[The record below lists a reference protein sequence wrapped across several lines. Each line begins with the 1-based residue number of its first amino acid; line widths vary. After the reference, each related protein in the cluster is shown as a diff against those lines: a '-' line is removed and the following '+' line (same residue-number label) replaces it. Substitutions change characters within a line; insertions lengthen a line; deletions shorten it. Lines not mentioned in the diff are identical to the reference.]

1 MIIHGYNSSIFLW
14 IVVWHFPKEQLTI
27 RSSNFSATV
36 HAPLQRDAIYPA
48 YVSNLLSSSR
58 ADISPAA
65 SSWAG
70 NDCRSILVHAYQSP
84 SLASITRR
92 KLCEDGWVIHPEMQ
106 KRLLDTSPIFF
117 RDMVATFLE
126 DNGRGYWETS
136 EENIERLQEL
146 YAEVEDRIEG
156 V

>member
-1 MIIHGYNSSIFLW
+1 
-14 IVVWHFPKEQLTI
+14 
-27 RSSNFSATV
+27 
-36 HAPLQRDAIYPA
+36 
-48 YVSNLLSSSR
+48 LLSSSR

-136 EENIERLQEL
+136 EETLSICRSYTEVGDCISRVYELLADPPCALQPLCREITSL
-146 YAEVEDRIEG
+146 
-156 V
+156 